1 VLTSTTRTRVQ
12 QGFSPFQ
19 VALFIFSLVLWS
31 IKLTNFEPTISMV
44 SADSDRTQQVIRN
57 LLSNAMG
64 LQVLVVDDEDDNRK
78 IITLALLEYNVKG
91 ITANCAMGA
100 MEIVTQGNLD
110 AIVSNIGMPDED
122 GYKLII
128 KIRD

>member
-1 VLTSTTRTRVQ
+1 MVL
-12 QGFSPFQ
+12 
-19 VALFIFSLVLWS
+19 
-31 IKLTNFEPTISMV
+31 
-44 SADSDRTQQVIRN
+44 ADSDRTQQVIRN

-78 IITLALLEYNVKG
+78 IITLALLEYNVKV

-100 MEIVTQGNLD
+100 MEIVTRGNLD

>member
-1 VLTSTTRTRVQ
+1 MLTSITRTLVQ

-19 VALFIFSLVLWS
+19 VALFIFSLVLWP
-31 IKLTNFEPTISMV
+31 IKLTNFGPTIGMV

-64 LQVLVVDDEDDNRK
+64 LQVLVVDDEDDNRE
-78 IITLALLEYNVKG
+78 IITLALLEYNVKV
-91 ITANCAMGA
+91 ITANCAMAA
-100 MEIVTQGNLD
+100 MEIVIQENLD
-110 AIVSNIGMPDED
+110 AIVSDIGMPDED